1 MHLKITIYYIY
12 NIYSNTIKGEKVTL
26 KSYCTTVLLS
36 ETSKG
41 NHCGDLLYLID
52 NEFVIVIFIEF
63 C

>member
-1 MHLKITIYYIY
+1 M
-12 NIYSNTIKGEKVTL
+12 TL

-41 NHCGDLLYLID
+41 NYCGDLLYLID
-52 NEFVIVIFIEF
+52 NKFVIVIFIVF